1 MKQSLTIFTLFLFLL
16 PGCVQ
21 EEPSSSPTSPTV
33 TPASNTPETPA
44 KKETPKQPAVK
55 PIIVDEPETIPDLL
69 PAEEYTTGW
78 IRLFDGY
85 TLFGWEQLHAAK
97 WNVSAEGVLTSPADA
112 DPSILMTTVPWTDF
126 ELQLDYKLADG
137 GNSGIFLRTSPS
149 PSNPAVDCY
158 ELNLCDTHEKFKT
171 GSLVT
176 RAQPIAEVT
185 GDGGWHTLR
194 VICDGNWIQAWLDDV
209 HMTDFHDES
218 EKPLLSGRIGLQQNG
233 GMVEFKNVK
242 LKPFSTNALFAG
254 ESLDQWSVVPG
265 SKSTFDIVE
274 ETIHV
279 ADGPGFLETKETFA
293 DFVLQ
298 ADYNINGDG
307 LNSGIFFRAMK
318 GTEDAPSHGYE
329 CQVHNAYENGDP
341 RQPTDHGSGGIFKRV
356 EARRVV
362 SKDREWNTITL
373 NASGNHF
380 ATWVNGYQTADWM
393 DTRERDENPRK
404 GRRDKAGHISLQG
417 HDPTTDL
424 NYREIKI
431 TPHAE

>member
-218 EKPLLSGRIGLQQNG
+218 EKPLLSGRIGLPPNG

-242 LKPFSTNALFAG
+242 LK
-254 ESLDQWSVVPG
+254 
-265 SKSTFDIVE
+265 
-274 ETIHV
+274 
-279 ADGPGFLETKETFA
+279 
-293 DFVLQ
+293 
-298 ADYNINGDG
+298 
-307 LNSGIFFRAMK
+307 IFF
-318 GTEDAPSHGYE
+318 
-329 CQVHNAYENGDP
+329 
-341 RQPTDHGSGGIFKRV
+341 
-356 EARRVV
+356 
-362 SKDREWNTITL
+362 
-373 NASGNHF
+373 
-380 ATWVNGYQTADWM
+380 
-393 DTRERDENPRK
+393 
-404 GRRDKAGHISLQG
+404 
-417 HDPTTDL
+417 
-424 NYREIKI
+424 
-431 TPHAE
+431 